1 MRELIL
7 YVALPYAA
15 IVALLVVPVLR
26 GIGSPIGLAPL
37 PRRPGRPFW
46 GTWVWAAGLGLLLAG
61 HLVAF
66 VFPGA
71 IAIWHASRYGTLAI
85 EALGLVFSEL
95 VLVGLAASAF
105 ARRRM
110 RRQATSA
117 EGSVSPIPLSSA
129 DAFFLL
135 VVLLAVA
142 AGLASSLGF
151 RWGSVWYADTLLP
164 YVRSLARFEP
174 EAGLLAELPF
184 VVRLHTVAGFVALGL
199 LPFTRFGLLLA
210 RPWRRL
216 RRSGT
221 ARREATG
228 RRFGPATKAALAGLA
243 LGLGALAL
251 LGGQALHSVGSSQGY
266 APVQPIA
273 FSHRLHAGDRQIP
286 CLYCHFV
293 AERSRHAG
301 IPAANVCMNCHGR
314 LRLASAEL
322 QKLKEAVAQNRAIRW
337 VKIHNLPDF
346 VYFDH
351 SQHVAVARLACQRC
365 HGPIETMDRVR
376 QVAPLTMGW
385 CLDCHRSEGVV
396 LPALRTAALP
406 PDLARTRATGGQ
418 DCSKC
423 HY

>member
-7 YVALPYAA
+7 FVALPYAA
-15 IVALLVVPVLR
+15 VVALLVVPVLR
-26 GIGSPIGLAPL
+26 GLGTPLGLAPL
-37 PRRPGRPFW
+37 PRQPGRPFW

-66 VFPGA
+66 AFPGA
-71 IAIWHASRYGTLAI
+71 IAIWHASRYGTQVIEGLGVALA
-85 EALGLVFSEL
+85 EM
-95 VLVGLAASAF
+95 VLVGLAASAL
-105 ARRRM
+105 RRR
-110 RRQATSA
+110 RTHRLAA
-117 EGSVSPIPLSSA
+117 PPPEAAAPIARSIF
-129 DAFFLL
+129 DVCFLFT
-135 VVLLAVA
+135 VLLAIA

-151 RWGSVWYADTLLP
+151 RWASVWYADTLLP

-184 VVRLHTVAGFVALGL
+184 VVRLHAVAGFVALGL
-199 LPFTRFGLLLA
+199 LPLTRYGLLLA
-210 RPWRRL
+210 RPWHRL
-216 RRSGT
+216 RRPGR
-221 ARREATG
+221 ARREASG
-228 RRFGPATKAALAGLA
+228 RRFGPAMKAGLAGLG
-243 LGLGALAL
+243 LLLGALAL

-286 CLYCHFV
+286 CLYCHFA

-396 LPALRTAALP
+396 LPALRKVALP